1 VAAPGAYINVETMH
15 GSSYRASGTS
25 FSSPYIAG
33 VLALWL
39 QAHQQQAARSG
50 RPMSATE
57 TNQAAAIRGLV
68 ATAKGV
74 KSSGNEQF
82 LEPVAKLGAGRTCI
96 RKARMQGCF
105 VNTNAW

>member
-1 VAAPGAYINVETMH
+1 MY

-50 RPMSATE
+50 KPLSAHE

-68 ATAKGV
+68 STAKGV
-74 KSSGNEQF
+74 KSSGDEQY
-82 LEPVAKLGAGRTCI
+82 LEPVAKLGAGEIRTQHI
-96 RKARMQGCF
+96 LYSERGMAAAASGCGS
-105 VNTNAW
+105 